1 MFTLFT
7 KLKLKPQ
14 HLLFLP
20 YLIFILFF
28 VIIPIISIIV
38 LSFITP
44 KGALENYDKF
54 EMWKDQ
60 NFWFIFFRSFFMGIV
75 VSISCLIVA
84 LPYVYIMVNTKNK
97 SIKFLM
103 LSLIV
108 TPLFLFTLVKILALR
123 GILTLIFDIPID
135 SSWYLYLGLVYLY
148 MPFMVIPLYN
158 VLNGMPKNIIHASH
172 DLGYNK
178 IMTFI
183 KIVIPYGLKAICSGI
198 IVVFLLVV
206 MSIAVSNKLLDNSAG
221 NQLIGNIIND
231 LANPSNVFD
240 MQKASSVV
248 LITLL
253 GSSIFYFGISS
264 IPVIYRKWKGGI
276 ND

>member
-1 MFTLFT
+1 MNKI
-7 KLKLKPQ
+7 KLNPKQ
-14 HLLFLP
+14 LLFLP
-20 YLIFILFF
+20 YLIFVLLF
-28 VIIPIISIIV
+28 VIVPIVFIVV

-44 KGALENYDKF
+44 KDASINYDKF

-60 NFWFIFFRSFFMGIV
+60 NFWNIFGRSFLMGIL
-75 VSISCLIVA
+75 VSLTCLVIS
-84 LPYVYIMVNTKNK
+84 LPYVYILINVKNK
-97 SIKFLM
+97 SYKFLL
-103 LSLIV
+103 LSLSV

-135 SSWYLYLGLVYLY
+135 NIGYLYLGSTYLFL
-148 MPFMVIPLYN
+148 PFMIIPLYN
-158 VLNGMPKNIIHASH
+158 ILNSMPKNIINASQ

-178 IMTFI
+178 IITFI

-206 MSIAVSNKLLDNSAG
+206 MSVAISNKLLDNSAG
-221 NQLIGNIIND
+221 NQMIGNVIND

-248 LITLL
+248 LITLI
-253 GSSIFYFGISS
+253 GCSIFYFTINA
-264 IPVIYRKWKGGI
+264 IPIIYRKIKGGI